1 MAILH
6 SSALKDQKLHDS
18 SFAALFGLWDYITDE
33 DFLRRHIHNRGIHS
47 VYLAYNIRMLVEKKN
62 HF

>member
-33 DFLRRHIHNRGIHS
+33 DFLRRQIHNRGIHC
-47 VYLAYNIRMLVEKKN
+47 VYLAYNICM
-62 HF
+62 